1 MLTVDTTQ
9 RELPIKPSPSAHN
22 LHLRVLPPPPE
33 KPPSIFRRLPSCW
46 PPGAQDKLMSIGVDL
61 HLVRKTTNIMIPAN
75 LAPAARS
82 AYRDVLRA
90 ARTTFQGDPARH
102 VALVTALR
110 ATFES
115 PTLTAPTGTVAH
127 SPPKPKRRSLLRK
140 KEVEEP
146 QVDPTSP
153 EELAKRIQ
161 EWKDVAE
168 FLRRNVVQGQLDEQ
182 TGTYSEYR

>member
-1 MLTVDTTQ
+1 
-9 RELPIKPSPSAHN
+9 
-22 LHLRVLPPPPE
+22 
-33 KPPSIFRRLPSCW
+33 
-46 PPGAQDKLMSIGVDL
+46 
-61 HLVRKTTNIMIPAN
+61 MIPAA

-90 ARTTFQGDPARH
+90 ARTTFHGDPPRH

-115 PTLTAPTGTVAH
+115 PTLTAPTSSVAH
-127 SPPKPKRRSLLRK
+127 SAPKPKRRSLLRK
-140 KEVEEP
+140 QQQEEVP
-146 QVDPTSP
+146 QVDPTSE

-168 FLRRNVVQGQLDEQ
+168 FLRKNVVQGRLDEQ
-182 TGTYSEYR
+182 KGTYSEYPSRFHVVRRAATAGS